1 MMDFCFKVLDL
12 WIDVWLSYKDFLL
25 ESRSRSVCPVVVADL
40 LFFWIGLFLQVL
52 DCPLGV
58 CFGFHLVYIYAV
70 HGMFLCFG
78 LGGPRP

>member
-40 LFFWIGLFLQVL
+40 LSSGLDSFSGV

-58 CFGFHLVYIYAV
+58 CFGFHLVYLYAV
-70 HGMFLCFG
+70 HGLFLSFG